1 MISSTL
7 SDRAA
12 GTGNLGSMSGAPAG
26 AAGCGFAEWK
36 IMRPRKPDFLGCGS
50 WGIET
55 AARNYFGKAAQELFL
70 PVFLGV
76 SLHGLFTVI
85 SRVSCVCPR
94 CMRMVCG
101 LLVMSAL
108 MVLSRFGVVAGSLCM
123 MFRCLLVVFGR
134 FL

>member
-1 MISSTL
+1 VKLGGTMPASHQRGPFCGL
-7 SDRAA
+7 ARARL
-12 GTGNLGSMSGAPAG
+12 LGHRDVG
-26 AAGCGFAEWK
+26 
-36 IMRPRKPDFLGCGS
+36 KP
-50 WGIET
+50 
-55 AARNYFGKAAQELFL
+55 AQELFL

-85 SRVSCVCPR
+85 SGVSCVCPR

-108 MVLSRFGVVAGSLCM
+108 MMLSRFVVVAGSLCM